1 MKYYICVNYT
11 VLLVGKVLTLCKKLG
26 TKPQAQ
32 PQDQVPRWH
41 VSNLFFFAAV
51 DIIKAAL
58 ATHHTHELYN
68 MLVCM

>member
-11 VLLVGKVLTLCKKLG
+11 SLLVGKVLTLCKKLTNG
-26 TKPQAQ
+26 LKTKYPDGMC
-32 PQDQVPRWH
+32 PIY
-41 VSNLFFFAAV
+41 FFAAV